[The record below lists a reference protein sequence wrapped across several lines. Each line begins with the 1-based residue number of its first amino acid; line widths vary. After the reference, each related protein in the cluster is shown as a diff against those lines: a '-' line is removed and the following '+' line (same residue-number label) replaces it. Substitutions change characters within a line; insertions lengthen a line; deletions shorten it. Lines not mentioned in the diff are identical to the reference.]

1 MYTIFRAMNLRILLN
16 AALGTLGCLVLVVGP
31 VSADITLI
39 ERTTIDMTS
48 LQGASSSMMSIF
60 RPSGNGVLE
69 LKVYVSGHKCR
80 FESPYL
86 VVIADRD
93 AAKTWMLNTTS
104 LKYAVRPYDANTIA
118 GVQAGALSIAD
129 LAHLDIHAT
138 VTDTGRTASIM
149 GHTARHYKVTI
160 DRKFR
165 DTQTTFSSDILAAED
180 LTPANLDA
188 WSEANVT
195 IYGPNL
201 RGVPLLTET
210 EALGTSSHAAI
221 TRVIA
226 TSIST
231 DAIPE
236 NMFSIPDGY
245 TKVIDQELFAPATH

>member
-1 MYTIFRAMNLRILLN
+1 MH
-16 AALGTLGCLVLVVGP
+16 AALGALACFVLVVGP

-48 LQGASSSMMSIF
+48 LQGASSSMMSVF

-69 LKVYVSGHKCR
+69 LKIYVSGHKCR

-93 AAKTWMLNTTS
+93 AAKTWILNTTS
-104 LKYAVRPYDANTIA
+104 LKYSVRPYDANAIA

-129 LAHLDIHAT
+129 LAHLEIHAT
-138 VTDTGRTASIM
+138 VTDTGRTATIM
-149 GHTARHYKVTI
+149 GHAARHYKVII

-201 RGVPLLTET
+201 RGVPLVTET
-210 EALGTSSHAAI
+210 EALGASSHAAM
-221 TRVIA
+221 TRIIA

-231 DAIPE
+231 GSVPE
-236 NMFSIPDGY
+236 DKFSIPDGY
-245 TKVIDQELFAPATH
+245 TEVSDEELFAPAAH